1 MKTAILTDTNSGISS
16 AEAEELGIFLIPM
29 PIIINDETFYE
40 GQSITEEAFYQAL
53 ASDKKVTTSQPS
65 PADVLDYWDSL
76 LQKGFDE
83 VVYIPMSS
91 DLATPAMLL
100 WDLPKIMLLRCLS
113 LIITVSLLH

>member
-65 PADVLDYWDSL
+65 RQMYWITGIPFCKKALMKLYIFPCPA
-76 LQKGFDE
+76 
-83 VVYIPMSS
+83 